1 MNVKIKGKNINI
13 RTGGYDHKDKDRVIM
28 LIHGAGMNGSVWQLQ
43 NRYLSSRG
51 IRTLAIDLPGHGYS
65 DLPALK
71 TIEKMGDWCLNL
83 LYFLKIKSALIVG
96 HSMGSLIAIE
106 MANKEKKIINGLSL
120 LGTSHIMAVHP
131 DLINE
136 STSNIINASELMT
149 DWSLSK
155 KQHIGYN
162 PTPGYWMIG
171 SSSRLIQNSPKGSL
185 TLDLDACNN
194 YKGAS
199 IIAKNIVQKVQIIC
213 GKEDKMT
220 STKNAMILSENFEN
234 VTLKILDNTGHMIM
248 VEQPFIIAKELY
260 QFTKNFL

>member
-1 MNVKIKGKNINI
+1 
-13 RTGGYDHKDKDRVIM
+13 
-28 LIHGAGMNGSVWQLQ
+28 
-43 NRYLSSRG
+43 
-51 IRTLAIDLPGHGYS
+51 
-65 DLPALK
+65 
-71 TIEKMGDWCLNL
+71 
-83 LYFLKIKSALIVG
+83 
-96 HSMGSLIAIE
+96 
-106 MANKEKKIINGLSL
+106 
-120 LGTSHIMAVHP
+120 MAVHP
-131 DLINE
+131 DLIHE

-185 TLDLDACNN
+185 ALDLDACNN

-199 IIAKNIVQKVQIIC
+199 IVANNITQRVQIIS

-260 QFTKNFL
+260 QFSKNFL